1 MEVRYQWEA
10 IAKQWRSQPSSGY
23 TLLEWVVVILIVGIL
38 AAIQVPSWSGLLH
51 RSRLSI
57 AHNQV
62 YQAMQEA
69 QGNARRQKVTWQVSF
84 RLLGDKTQWA
94 IHPKA
99 NTPGTAQWHT
109 LDSRIELDDKETTL
123 RKAQNVYRV
132 EFNHRGHIN
141 GQLGRVTLAVKNTK
155 TLKRCV
161 IVSTLLGH
169 LRRGEY
175 HSKARDGRHCY

>member
-1 MEVRYQWEA
+1 MEVRYQWG
-10 IAKQWRSQPSSGY
+10 RSQSSSGY
-23 TLLEWVVVILIVGIL
+23 TLLEWIVVMLIVGIL
-38 AAIQVPSWSGLLH
+38 AAILAPSWVALLH
-51 RSRLSI
+51 RARLSA

-69 QGNARRQKVTWQVSF
+69 RENARRQKVTWQVSF

-99 NTPGTAQWHT
+99 NPPSAAQWQT

-123 RKAQNVYRV
+123 RKARNIYRA
-132 EFNHRGHIN
+132 EFNHRGHTN
-141 GQLGRVTLAVKNTK
+141 GQLGRVTLAVKNTT

-169 LRRGEY
+169 LRQGEY
-175 HSKARDGRHCY
+175 HSKARDGRYCY